1 MWNHWET
8 SSERTNNRLEGK
20 HNRINRLADKPHL
33 NIYQLIDLF
42 KKEDGA
48 AIVTLQQIQTAKK
61 KIWERNDNRIRRLKD
76 RFSSGLISLGDF
88 LSAVGQMSGL

>member
-8 SSERTNNRLEGK
+8 SSERTNNRLEKK
-20 HNRINRLADKPHL
+20 HNRISRLADKPHL

-48 AIVTLQQIQTAKK
+48 AIVTLQQIQTG
-61 KIWERNDNRIRRLKD
+61 
-76 RFSSGLISLGDF
+76 GLIVSKKEDMEAQRQPYQT
-88 LSAVGQMSGL
+88 S